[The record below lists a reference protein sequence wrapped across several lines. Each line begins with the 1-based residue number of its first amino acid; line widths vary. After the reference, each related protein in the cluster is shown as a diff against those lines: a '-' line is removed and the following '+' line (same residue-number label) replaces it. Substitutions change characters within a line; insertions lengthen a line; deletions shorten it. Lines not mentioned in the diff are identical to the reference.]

1 MNSGGL
7 GNGKTD
13 RVSTVAADKLM
24 FSVFIKGDSYKICLS
39 VEVDYHVVFEQRKFV
54 YFSSIFQ
61 SKTIYFVHP

>member
-24 FSVFIKGDSYKICLS
+24 FSVFIKGDSHKICLS
-39 VEVDYHVVFEQRKFV
+39 GKVYYDSAFDQRKV
-54 YFSSIFQ
+54 VLFS
-61 SKTIYFVHP
+61 